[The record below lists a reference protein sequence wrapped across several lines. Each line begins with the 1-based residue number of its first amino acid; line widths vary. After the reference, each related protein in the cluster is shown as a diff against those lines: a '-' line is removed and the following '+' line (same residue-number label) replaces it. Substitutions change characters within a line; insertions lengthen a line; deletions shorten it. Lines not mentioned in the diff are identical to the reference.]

1 MRASQAFL
9 NEYVDNLS
17 RIGSMTQFTEQRQGY
32 LEELEAALS
41 ARLGITAISG
51 SQE

>member
-17 RIGSMTQFTEQRQGY
+17 RNGFMILISEQRQ
-32 LEELEAALS
+32 EHLEALVTALS
-41 ARLGITAISG
+41 AGLGETATSG

>member
-17 RIGSMTQFTEQRQGY
+17 RLGSMIQFTEQRREH
-32 LEELEAALS
+32 LEELESALS
-41 ARLGITAISG
+41 ARLGVKAVSG
-51 SQE
+51 PPE

>member
-17 RIGSMTQFTEQRQGY
+17 RLGSMILFTEQRQEY
-32 LEELEAALS
+32 LEQLESALS
-41 ARLGITAISG
+41 ARLGVTAISG

>member
-17 RIGSMTQFTEQRQGY
+17 RIGTMILFTEQRQEY
-32 LEELEAALS
+32 LEAIESALS
-41 ARLGITAISG
+41 GRLGVTAISG